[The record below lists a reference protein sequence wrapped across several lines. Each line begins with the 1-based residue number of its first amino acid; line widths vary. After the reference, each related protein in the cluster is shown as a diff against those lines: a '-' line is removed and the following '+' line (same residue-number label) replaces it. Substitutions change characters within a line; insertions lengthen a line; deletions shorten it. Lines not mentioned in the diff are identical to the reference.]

1 MYRDFQH
8 LMDLATDVI
17 TLGLDTE
24 GCLKLQKLLAVVR
37 AGILEAVSL
46 LAEAKRDLNNSNESF
61 KSLSSP
67 EIDTLS
73 LHSSVRS
80 ETSLDSSGVYFAATP
95 KNVSKRRKNKN
106 FSRTQT
112 SFEDSLKDLEPSEID
127 LFKNANNNGE
137 VSSKTIDTIT
147 EHLDREDANVSTCN
161 EHDQDDSKDEE
172 PVQVVVSDPFCWR
185 EVEDRQSLDQEI
197 LLEKTACEEEDGTPV
212 INVEESEPA
221 PVSSNVS
228 CQEHSEGQETDD
240 RGLPEKSHGDD
251 NVDEVDQAIVMRTF
265 TTPVLAG
272 ADPST
277 CDSTVQPLN
286 LSRKLSV
293 LDTEKFLAEPISPIV
308 NIDREEDGDNDSS
321 RAALPAAVNS
331 TFDTTGDA
339 AASRLVPQKVPS
351 EDS

>member
-1 MYRDFQH
+1 M
-8 LMDLATDVI
+8 
-17 TLGLDTE
+17 
-24 GCLKLQKLLAVVR
+24 
-37 AGILEAVSL
+37 
-46 LAEAKRDLNNSNESF
+46 
-61 KSLSSP
+61 
-67 EIDTLS
+67 
-73 LHSSVRS
+73 
-80 ETSLDSSGVYFAATP
+80 
-95 KNVSKRRKNKN
+95 
-106 FSRTQT
+106 
-112 SFEDSLKDLEPSEID
+112 
-127 LFKNANNNGE
+127 
-137 VSSKTIDTIT
+137 
-147 EHLDREDANVSTCN
+147 
-161 EHDQDDSKDEE
+161 
-172 PVQVVVSDPFCWR
+172 VVSDPFCWR
-185 EVEDRQSLDQEI
+185 EVQDRQSLDQEI

-339 AASRLVPQKVPS
+339 TASRLVLQKVPS
-351 EDS
+351 EGS

>member
-1 MYRDFQH
+1 
-8 LMDLATDVI
+8 MDLASDVI

-24 GCLKLQKLLAVVR
+24 GCLRLQKLLAVVR
-37 AGILEAVSL
+37 EGIQEAVSF

-127 LFKNANNNGE
+127 LIKNANNNEE

-147 EHLDREDANVSTCN
+147 EYLDHDDANVSKC
-161 EHDQDDSKDEE
+161 HDQNKDDSKEE
-172 PVQVVVSDPFCWR
+172 MPVQVVVSDPFCWR

-197 LLEKTACEEEDGTPV
+197 LLEKTTCEEEEDGTPV

-221 PVSSNVS
+221 PVSSSVS
-228 CQEHSEGQETDD
+228 CQEHSEGQ
-240 RGLPEKSHGDD
+240 G
-251 NVDEVDQAIVMRTF
+251 
-265 TTPVLAG
+265 
-272 ADPST
+272 
-277 CDSTVQPLN
+277 
-286 LSRKLSV
+286 
-293 LDTEKFLAEPISPIV
+293 
-308 NIDREEDGDNDSS
+308 
-321 RAALPAAVNS
+321 
-331 TFDTTGDA
+331 
-339 AASRLVPQKVPS
+339 
-351 EDS
+351 